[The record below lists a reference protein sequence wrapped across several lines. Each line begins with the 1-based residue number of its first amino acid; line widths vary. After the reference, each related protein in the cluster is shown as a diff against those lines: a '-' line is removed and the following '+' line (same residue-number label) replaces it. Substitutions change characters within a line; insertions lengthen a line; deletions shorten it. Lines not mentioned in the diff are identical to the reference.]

1 MWPFIHLLNVDEPP
15 LLWTF
20 CAKGSMSECGGGFP
34 VAVLVEAGDGGAWE
48 TQTGKWVIIQ
58 QSEKS

>member
-1 MWPFIHLLNVDEPP
+1 M
-15 LLWTF
+15 F

-48 TQTGKWVIIQ
+48 TQTGKWVIII